1 MYQKVLLCVDD
12 RPESAKAVTEA
23 LRLARTCDARI
34 FAAWV
39 LPATGHEARVAGA
52 TAPVRTRRRAGIRKT
67 EPGAE
72 GEEHAWSRL
81 YEIEDEA
88 FEQNVRISLLLETG
102 DRDEK
107 LLALI
112 DSYQLDALMVGTRS
126 IAGWEKLIER
136 SPVAVILIR

>member
-1 MYQKVLLCVDD
+1 MYQKVLLYVDD
-12 RPESAKAVTEA
+12 RPESAKAAAEA

-39 LPATGHEARVAGA
+39 LPQTD
-52 TAPVRTRRRAGIRKT
+52 TPVPIRPRRRAGIRKP
-67 EPGAE
+67 EPGSA

-81 YEIEDEA
+81 YEIEDDA
-88 FEQNVRISLLLETG
+88 FEHNVRISLLLETG

-112 DSYQLDALMVGTRS
+112 DSYQLDALLLGTRS
-126 IAGWEKLIER
+126 AAGWEKLIER
-136 SPVAVILIR
+136 SPVTVILIR

>member
-39 LPATGHEARVAGA
+39 LPAAGA
-52 TAPVRTRRRAGIRKT
+52 PAPARTRRRAAIRKA
-67 EPGAE
+67 EPGSE

-102 DRDEK
+102 DRDDK

>member
-1 MYQKVLLCVDD
+1 MYQKVLLYVDD

-34 FAAWV
+34 FATWV
-39 LPATGHEARVAGA
+39 LPVTSTSTPTRA
-52 TAPVRTRRRAGIRKT
+52 RRRAGIRKA
-67 EPGAE
+67 EPGSE

-88 FEQNVRISLLLETG
+88 FEQSVRISLLLETG

-107 LLALI
+107 LLAVI
-112 DSYQLDALMVGTRS
+112 DSYRLDALMVGARS
-126 IAGWEKLIER
+126 IAGWERLIER

>member
-39 LPATGHEARVAGA
+39 LPVAGA
-52 TAPVRTRRRAGIRKT
+52 PAPVRTRRRAGIRKT
-67 EPGAE
+67 EPGSE